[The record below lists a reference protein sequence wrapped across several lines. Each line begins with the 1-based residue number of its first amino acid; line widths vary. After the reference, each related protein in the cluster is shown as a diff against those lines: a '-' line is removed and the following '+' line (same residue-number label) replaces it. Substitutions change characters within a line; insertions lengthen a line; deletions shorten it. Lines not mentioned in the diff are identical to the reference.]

1 LREGVDREIWINLP
15 LCIEQVELVVLLV
28 KDTDEQPLGCLYQV
42 RSRIVGIGELYLFLI
57 NNQEILLNTFDTY
70 DIPVDVE
77 HEVIGVEEENVFIL
91 TKTKYFK

>member
-1 LREGVDREIWINLP
+1 VALGKGAVLKKHTTNEPAI
-15 LCIEQVELVVLLV
+15 LVVIKGKL
-28 KDTDEQPLGCLYQV
+28 
-42 RSRIVGIGELYLFLI
+42 RFLI